1 MNRSDLFMMALQN
14 LWARKSRT
22 AFNIF
27 GIVVSCSMLLLVFA
41 GTRGAHDGLLNL
53 FDQSDFARH
62 FAIRSGRDK
71 SVEPTTPSPTK
82 SELGKGIASA
92 RMERINEKLNKD
104 WETKNYPA
112 TRVTLEKI
120 SELRELPGLSAVL
133 PNQTLRTQL
142 TLEDQKIVG
151 RVSCFSTQASDLPKR
166 VITGEIPQ
174 SNTSRGKIW
183 IDEYR
188 AWRMGYQTDQ
198 QLADLIGTKVKLRF
212 ERPGSKPSAAVKRFS
227 SFFGAGNA
235 LESELLA
242 DTFRKLFA
250 DLDQTSLS
258 DLEKEGVRAAA
269 GRLGLDVSHD
279 MEPEVPADTSRFFIR
294 EFEIAGLVKPQKK
307 SSGNLFQLARPNSGN
322 DLIIDWR
329 DYQEIDKEIF
339 PKRIYHYCI
348 GTVDNAKELA
358 DAVALVEEAGFETRS
373 ALEILEKADL
383 ELGKVRLI
391 VAAIALVI
399 LLIASVGIMNTM
411 IIAVMERTPEFGIM
425 KAVGSKDS
433 DIRRLMLIEAA
444 LTGILGAIVSFGAA
458 LVIDFGIS
466 QFARRYIE
474 TRIEHDFNFSIFV
487 YSYGDILIVAAIAI
501 VICMLASLLPS
512 RRAAKLDPVE
522 AMK

>member
-1 MNRSDLFMMALQN
+1 MMALQN

-62 FAIRSGRDK
+62 FAITSGRDK
-71 SVEPTTPSPTK
+71 SVEPTTPSPKK
-82 SELGKGIASA
+82 SELGKGVASA
-92 RMERINEKLNKD
+92 RLDRINEKLNKD

-120 SELRELPGLSAVL
+120 SELRELPGVAAVL
-133 PNQTLRTQL
+133 PNQLLRAQL
-142 TLEDQKIVG
+142 TLGDQKIVG
-151 RVSCFSTQASDLPKR
+151 RVSCFSTEASNLASR
-166 VITGEIPQ
+166 VITGEAPQ
-174 SNTSRGKIW
+174 SNTSQGKVW

-188 AWRMGYQTDQ
+188 AWRMGHQTDQ
-198 QLADLIGTKVKLRF
+198 QLTDLIGTKVKLRF

-227 SFFGAGNA
+227 GFFDTRNS
-235 LESELLA
+235 LETELLFE
-242 DTFRKLFA
+242 TFRKLLA

-258 DLEKEGVRAAA
+258 DLEKEGIRTAAS
-269 GRLGLDVSHD
+269 RLGLDVSPD
-279 MEPEVPADTSRFFIR
+279 MEPKAATDASRFFTR
-294 EFEIAGLVKPQKK
+294 EFEIAGFVKPLKRT
-307 SSGNLFQLARPNSGN
+307 SGNLFQLARANTGK

-329 DYQEIDKEIF
+329 DYQEIDREIY
-339 PKRIYHYCI
+339 PKRIYHYCV

-358 DAVALVEEAGFETRS
+358 SAVALVEESGFETRS

-399 LLIASVGIMNTM
+399 LLIASVGIMNTI

-425 KAVGSKDS
+425 KAVGSQDS

-444 LTGILGAIVSFGAA
+444 LTGIIGAIVSFGAA

-466 QFARRYIE
+466 QFARHYIE
-474 TRIEHDFNFSIFV
+474 TRISQDFKFNIFV
-487 YSYGDILIVAAIAI
+487 YSYTDILIVAAIAI
-501 VICMLASLLPS
+501 VICMLASLIPS